1 MTIRQ
6 KTQDHRIFLSYAR
19 EDLEAVT
26 DLYHRLLADGF
37 TPWLDK
43 IDLLGGQD
51 WELTIRQV
59 VRKSAAVVTCLSH
72 AAVAQAGFRHRELR
86 LALDVAEEQPEGAIF
101 VIPLR
106 LQPCAVPDRL
116 AHLHRLNLY
125 DDDGYAQLRRALL
138 ARLADLGYQAVPV
151 LEQIRHQA
159 LLSGYHEVVDQ
170 LLPLLKHQ
178 PVDRRVVAYL
188 AQLAETA
195 ALPLSQRLRAARIAA
210 RHGDPRLPASLHEW
224 RASVAQRPTGML
236 ASAWDDLDP
245 PAYWRFL
252 PSMTYQIGA
261 QLAGTRSARLHLR
274 SFWIARLP
282 ITVAQYRR
290 FVSQGGTPP
299 KWWGNPT
306 YTGDNQPVIG
316 VTWREA
322 SQFCAWLT
330 DRLADDLPPGYV
342 IRLPTEAEW
351 EAAASADSAGQRRN
365 YPWGAAPLTPDHA
378 IHQAHRLKAAMPVGC
393 CPLGAAAC
401 GALDMAGN
409 VWELTNSEW
418 EGYPHQSHRR
428 VGDGWNRQI
437 AWRGGG
443 WHTDAELIGSGA
455 RGWVKINTPTDPDG
469 GFRVALAPHL

>member
-1 MTIRQ
+1 MTTRQ
-6 KTQDHRIFLSYAR
+6 KIQIFLSYAP
-19 EDLEAVT
+19 EDAKTVT
-26 DLYHRLLADGF
+26 GLYHRLSADGF
-37 TPWLDK
+37 RLWFDRF
-43 IDLLGGQD
+43 DLLGGQD
-51 WELTIRQV
+51 
-59 VRKSAAVVTCLSH
+59 RKLAIKRAVQGSVAVVACLSDM
-72 AAVAQAGFRHRELR
+72 AIFGVGSRHRELS
-86 LALDVAEEQPEGAIF
+86 LALDIADEQPEGTIF
-101 VIPLR
+101 IIPLR
-106 LQPCAVPDRL
+106 LQPCNVPDRL
-116 AHLHRLNLY
+116 EHLQHIDFY
-125 DDDGYAQLRRALL
+125 DPDGYDRLKRALI
-138 ARLADLGYQAVPV
+138 ARLQDLGHDIIPE
-151 LEQIRHQA
+151 LEQIRHRA
-159 LLSGYHEVVDQ
+159 LQSGYDQVVDQ
-170 LLPLLKHQ
+170 LLPLLRHQ

-195 ALPLSQRLRAARIAA
+195 AVPLSQRLRAAREVAL
-210 RHGDPRLPASLHEW
+210 HGDPRLPVSLHEW
-224 RASVAQRPTGML
+224 LASVAQRPTGMQ

-290 FVSQGGTPP
+290 FVGQGGTPP
-299 KWWGNPT
+299 KWWGNAT

-330 DRLADDLPPGYV
+330 DRLANGLPPNYV

-351 EAAASADSAGQRRN
+351 EAAASADIDGQRRTA
-365 YPWGAAPLTPDHA
+365 PWGSAPLTPDHA
-378 IHQAHRLKAAMPVGC
+378 IHLAHRLKAAAPVGC

-418 EGYPHQSHRR
+418 EGYPHLSHRR

-443 WHTDAELIGSGA
+443 WHTDAELIGSGT
-455 RGWVKINTPTDPDG
+455 RGWVKISTPTDPDG
-469 GFRVALAPHL
+469 GFRVALAPRL